1 MEDDK
6 KKILFVDDDES
17 ICNLLKRAAERD
29 GKFLVQTAQ
38 TGKTALETVYEFM
51 PDLIVLDLMLPDIAG
66 SAVASTLKENPKTE
80 AIPIIF
86 LTGLADG
93 QSNNGEPRQTGENWV
108 MAKPV
113 SPFNVV
119 AAIEKILTEAGERR

>member
-1 MEDDK
+1 MDDK

-17 ICNLLKRAAERD
+17 ICNLLKRATERG
-29 GKFLVQTAQ
+29 GKFVVQTAL
-38 TGKTALETVYEFM
+38 TGNEALASVRSFM

-66 SAVASTLKENPKTE
+66 SAVAAALKDDPRT
-80 AIPIIF
+80 AGIPIIF
-86 LTGLADG
+86 LTGLAEG
-93 QSNNGEPRQTGENWV
+93 QDSGSQPRQTGDNWV

-119 AAIEKILTEAGERR
+119 AAIEKILLETGERR